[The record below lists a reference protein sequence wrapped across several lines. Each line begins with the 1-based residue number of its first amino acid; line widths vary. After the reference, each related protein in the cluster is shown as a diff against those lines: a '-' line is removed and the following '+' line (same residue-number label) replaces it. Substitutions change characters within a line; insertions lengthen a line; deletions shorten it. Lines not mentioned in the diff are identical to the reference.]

1 MPIHT
6 GGAWEDEN
14 GIIYLESSRVHDN
27 AFPFFPSEDGRVPP
41 ENTKADFVRWKIDPS
56 QPTNTAL
63 PDPHV
68 VLDIP
73 SEFPRID
80 ERFMTR
86 AYDYLWLNVFIP
98 ESSTGERNIFHALN
112 GLAQHSHKTGETEYY
127 YCGDDSLVQEPV
139 FVPRSANAPEGDG
152 WVMALVERVKE
163 NRSEVVILDTK
174 DFQKPVAIVRL
185 PFHVKAQIHG
195 NWVENKVLPAA
206 QEPFVRTPPAQQISG
221 KSALSF
227 IQ

>member
-1 MPIHT
+1 
-6 GGAWEDEN
+6 
-14 GIIYLESSRVHDN
+14 
-27 AFPFFPSEDGRVPP
+27 
-41 ENTKADFVRWKIDPS
+41 
-56 QPTNTAL
+56 
-63 PDPHV
+63 
-68 VLDIP
+68 
-73 SEFPRID
+73 
-80 ERFMTR
+80 MTR